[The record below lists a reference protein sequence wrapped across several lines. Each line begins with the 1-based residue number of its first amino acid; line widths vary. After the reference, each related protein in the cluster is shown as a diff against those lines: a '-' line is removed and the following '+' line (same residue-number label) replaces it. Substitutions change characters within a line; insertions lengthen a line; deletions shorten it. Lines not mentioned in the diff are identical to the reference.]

1 MIDVELIKDTKYYN
15 YALDV
20 VNGDIVACK
29 YIKLA
34 CQRFLN
40 DLNRADLVFK
50 YKKVDKYIKLVS
62 LFRHFKGSANG
73 KPFILE
79 PWQTFIVAN
88 IFGFYWVETNR
99 RRYTQSYIEVAR
111 KNGKTATLC
120 ALALISMIE
129 EPGGEVAFSANTIE
143 QARVAFE
150 LSQGFVE
157 KFDPHGNHF
166 KAYQNKITFKDNRSF
181 CKMLSSDP
189 KGLDGASTSF
199 GIVDEYHAATDTK
212 VRDVI
217 RSSMGQRQN
226 PHLATITTAGLTKIC
241 PCYEL
246 REMCIDILAGIKYDD
261 SMFTM
266 IYTLD
271 ETDNW
276 EDESLWIK
284 ANPNLGITVSP
295 QFLHEQ
301 ITMAKNMPSSL
312 PEKLVKHFCVWTD
325 TSAIWLPEDVVL
337 SCFDKNVTKDTTF
350 TMDDYIYVGVDLA
363 SVSDL
368 TAVAY
373 MKVVQGETVQDDEFY
388 IYLDYYLP
396 SDTLRQNKFTQM
408 REWFRE
414 GYGTITP
421 GNVTDYDYINNDM
434 YKMSQHTTIYSI
446 AYDKYN
452 STQWVLAAQ
461 DLGFNL
467 VPYGQNAPNFSPA
480 IATFERAALSGK
492 LHIAVNPI
500 TRYCINNVA
509 LKEDIHGNRMI
520 VKSDDTNTSTRMAKI
535 DGVVAMLMVIGY
547 YIGTKRYNNTVEVW
561 DSSTSK

>member
-1 MIDVELIKDTKYYN
+1 MINNIELTYKPYYQ
-15 YALDV
+15 YAQQVLSGEILACRYV
-20 VNGDIVACK
+20 HLACK
-29 YIKLA
+29 
-34 CQRFLN
+34 RFID
-40 DLNRADLVFK
+40 DLHRDDLVFK
-50 YKKVDKYIKLVS
+50 YKKVDKYIKFIA
-62 LFRHFKGSANG
+62 LFRHFKGASNN

-88 IFGFYWVETNR
+88 IIGWYWQETGR
-99 RRYTQSYIEVAR
+99 RRYTQSYIEVPR
-111 KNGKTATLC
+111 KNGKTALTV
-120 ALALISMIE
+120 ALSLIAAVD
-129 EPGGEVAFSANTIE
+129 EPGGEILFAANTQE

-150 LSQGFVE
+150 LAQGFVE
-157 KFDPHGNHF
+157 KFDPHQNHF

-181 CKMLSSDP
+181 IKVVSSDP
-189 KGLDGASTSF
+189 KGLDGYNCNF

-217 RSSMGQRQN
+217 RSSQGQREN
-226 PHLATITTAGLTKIC
+226 PHLATITTAGMNKIC
-241 PCYEL
+241 PCYDL
-246 REMCIDILAGIKYDD
+246 REMCIDILANIKQDD

-271 ETDNW
+271 EGDNYEN
-276 EDESLWIK
+276 EDVWIK
-284 ANPNLGITVSP
+284 ANPNLDITVSR
-295 QFLHEQ
+295 QFLREQ
-301 ITMAKNMPSSL
+301 VTMAKNMPSMEA
-312 PEKLVKHFCVWTD
+312 EKLVKHFCVWQD
-325 TSAIWLPEDVVL
+325 VSSIWLPDDVVL
-337 SCFDKNVTKDTTF
+337 SLFDKDVTPSTF
-350 TMDDYIYVGVDLA
+350 TPDDYIYVGVDLA

-368 TAVAY
+368 TATAY
-373 MKVVQGETVQDDEFY
+373 MKVVPGETVQDDEFY
-388 IYLDYYLP
+388 IYVNYYLP
-396 SDTLRQNKFTQM
+396 ADTLRQNKFTQM

-414 GYGTITP
+414 GYGKITP

-434 YKMSQHTTIYSI
+434 YNMSQHTTIYVI
-446 AYDKYN
+446 TYDKYN

-467 VPYGQNAPNFSPA
+467 IPFGQNAPNFSPA

-492 LHIAVNPI
+492 LHIAMNPI

-520 VKSDDTNTSTRMAKI
+520 VKSDDTNTATRMAKI

-561 DSSTSK
+561 NSTTSK